1 MIPRPITIAGAA
13 IVVAAAGAC
22 VAWLGHPAAGVVLV
36 ALAVAIACTALRLHL
51 RQESAR

>member
-1 MIPRPITIAGAA
+1 MIPRPITLAGAA
-13 IVVAAAGAC
+13 IVVAAAGGT
-22 VAWLGHPAAGVVLV
+22 VAWCGDAAAGVVLV